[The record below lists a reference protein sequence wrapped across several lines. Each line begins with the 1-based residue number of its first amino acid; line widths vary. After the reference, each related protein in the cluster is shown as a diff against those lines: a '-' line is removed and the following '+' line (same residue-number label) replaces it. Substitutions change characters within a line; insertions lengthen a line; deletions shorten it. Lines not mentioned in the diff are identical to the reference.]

1 MERSAKVWGHHDAEP
16 WQPTEIP
23 LADFR
28 QALQKAKNYGVM
40 GPFSF
45 TEGRDPADASGVVVL
60 EMQGGKFRI
69 FGETS

>member
-1 MERSAKVWGHHDAEP
+1 MYLVAKAINAAGGTEP
-16 WQPTEIP
+16 EK
-23 LADFR
+23 LR
-28 QALQKAKNYGVM
+28 EALQKAKNYGVM

>member
-1 MERSAKVWGHHDAEP
+1 MYLVSRAINAAGGTEP
-16 WQPTEIP
+16 EK
-23 LADFR
+23 LR